1 MSLVTDFIWRAP
13 DSGYTADVQS
23 LLRTDLLLQKMI
35 NFTTEPI
42 DFSQVTDSV
51 RSHAAGTVV
60 LFLGTVRE
68 FTGDVQTSSLEY
80 DAYPDMALQ
89 ELQRL
94 ETAVREKWPVIGVSM
109 VHRTGVLQ
117 LGDIAVAVAVS
128 SGHRHEAF
136 EAGQWLIDTL
146 KVRVPGWKKE
156 IYVSGRTEWVHPGG
170 LAEGVSPAGASDFPG
185 AES

>member
-1 MSLVTDFIWRAP
+1 
-13 DSGYTADVQS
+13 
-23 LLRTDLLLQKMI
+23 MI

-42 DFSQVTDSV
+42 DFNHVTESV
-51 RSHAAGTVV
+51 RSHAAGAVV

-89 ELQRL
+89 ELRQL
-94 ETAVREKWPVIGVSM
+94 DTDVRAKWPVINVAM
-109 VHRTGVLQ
+109 VHRTGDLQ

-128 SGHRHEAF
+128 SGHRREAF

-146 KVRVPGWKKE
+146 KVRVPLWKKE
-156 IYVSGRTEWVHPGG
+156 VYANGRTEWVHPSRQTS
-170 LAEGVSPAGASDFPG
+170 ATPIAVESDLSG